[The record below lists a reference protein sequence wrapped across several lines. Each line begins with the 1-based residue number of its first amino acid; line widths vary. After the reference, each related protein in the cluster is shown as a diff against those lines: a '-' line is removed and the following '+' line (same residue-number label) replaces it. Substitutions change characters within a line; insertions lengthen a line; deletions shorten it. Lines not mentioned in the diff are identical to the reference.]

1 MIGIATIR
9 EKRGIQRDRSNI
21 TVQRCKK
28 IVENNRRHNDPGEKV
43 NPMRYVS
50 NKGAGRSHTRFFFF
64 FFFFFFS
71 VFFFPFSFSLS
82 LFFFSFLG
90 FYADLNNIVVSKC
103 PNY

>member
-21 TVQRCKK
+21 TVQRYKK
-28 IVENNRRHNDPGEKV
+28 KVENNRRHNDPGEKV

-64 FFFFFFS
+64 FFFFL
-71 VFFFPFSFSLS
+71 FSFSLFPSLS
-82 LFFFSFLG
+82 LFFLVF
-90 FYADLNNIVVSKC
+90 
-103 PNY
+103 